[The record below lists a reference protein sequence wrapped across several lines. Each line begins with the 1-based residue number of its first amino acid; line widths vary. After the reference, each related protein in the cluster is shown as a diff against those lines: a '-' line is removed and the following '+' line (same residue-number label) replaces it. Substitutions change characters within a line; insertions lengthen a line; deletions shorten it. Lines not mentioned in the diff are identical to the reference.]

1 LIKFHW
7 GSVVG
12 GSLVLWSLYIFDLVI
27 DFFFSSDSTISA
39 EESKSRAPKPFTRD
53 VVDRRGVLGFFDL
66 VRSESFGYI
75 NLIPIP
81 YCNAS
86 RYCEMMADDSN
97 FYDRSQTT
105 NRVIINLSLA
115 LQNSSPCYF
124 NNDRH
129 SDRSKQQQTHR

>member
-1 LIKFHW
+1 M
-7 GSVVG
+7 G

-86 RYCEMMADDSN
+86 RYCEMMADDLHGQISSK
-97 FYDRSQTT
+97 YTDRKIWIEVSEDGE
-105 NRVIINLSLA
+105 NGCL
-115 LQNSSPCYF
+115 
-124 NNDRH
+124 
-129 SDRSKQQQTHR
+129 KQYA